1 MRYYSLYICFYVL
14 LYAIYP
20 FTKSFVFE
28 CSFAGDIIKLKLENM
43 NKLLFEHKQRNKNV
57 LLNYYIYSYYTIVRN
72 ETELFVKY
80 FLLTLRSLKQ
90 ELIFNYN
97 FVTLTW
103 KYFV

>member
-57 LLNYYIYSYYTIVRN
+57 LLNYYIYIFILYNRKERN
-72 ETELFVKY
+72 RIICKVFFAHTSIIKTRIDF
-80 FLLTLRSLKQ
+80 
-90 ELIFNYN
+90 
-97 FVTLTW
+97 
-103 KYFV
+103 